1 MINLKIIFNKSN
13 WSFSKIL
20 SSLPPLIGATILLI
34 VGQFLGISMAIVVPL
49 VLSLFFLY
57 IIFKPFV
64 VLESE
69 ITFRILEK
77 ILPDIHKAS
86 SSITTLSAGAI
97 LLTFSIIRVFGKVSE
112 NILYKDT
119 LIMSWYFFGGCIGI
133 GVIIGVIIYILRTQ
147 YLVLFKTFKD
157 SQKSESESKE
167 EQKRF
172 RTLLKR
178 TRGFQRALFVCASLQ
193 PIMFFISMYYAISF
207 AIKNI

>member
-13 WSFSKIL
+13 WSFSKIS
-20 SSLPPLIGATILLI
+20 SSLPILTSATILLI
-34 VGQFLGISMAIVVPL
+34 VGIFLGISMIIIVPL

-57 IIFKPFV
+57 ILFKPFV
-64 VLESE
+64 VLERE

-86 SSITTLSAGAI
+86 TSITTLSAGAI

-133 GVIIGVIIYILRTQ
+133 GVIIGVIIYILRIQ
-147 YLVLFKTFKD
+147 YLVLFNALQDFR
-157 SQKSESESKE
+157 KSKNKGDQEKAH
-167 EQKRF
+167 
-172 RTLLKR
+172 TLLKR
-178 TRGFQRALFVCASLQ
+178 TRSFQRALFVCASLQ